1 MMRGRG
7 GRTAGE
13 PMGGGVRRHE
23 GGAGAAERQREL
35 AGVLDDVGRLWR
47 AGTEEELTEASG
59 PVIDRLGR
67 VEAALA
73 EHGEDFSLAFVVLGL
88 VLGMRC
94 NSRREHAPSESD
106 AADRAEALRRL
117 RWTDRRAPADDRLA
131 VQARMMLVFLLT
143 PWAVPR
149 ADGTTTV
156 LRDALLTAGK
166 KEGVLTESLRR
177 DLEEAKEV
185 VGRIAAAP
193 LDAEL
198 RRQTANVGQVIERM
212 LAPGVD
218 LADPPAGT
226 EATDAGAT
234 DAGATDAAGAARDG
248 DGPDDAGNPDDADG
262 PPDPDDPEEALL
274 DAVRGLVDLAG
285 ARSTAQFTRILV
297 WLRAALEPRARGPQ
311 PPVLEQDPQAAALLR
326 RAAAGSAAGTDGVR
340 RAADLVLRAL
350 HALPPDAPER
360 GRVARLH
367 AHLLVVLELLADG
380 SADFSLAERP
390 APDPADDSRDRLD
403 DWPLGLTL
411 EPGLAAFLNGA
422 LRDFAL
428 TLGVY
433 ERHHAAHVE
442 RLLAYR
448 TGDTG
453 YLNDAAALLKEAI
466 DGSPPDSWWVV
477 TLRVDLAE
485 VLEQAALHGGS
496 FQDADSSLAALREL
510 GARLRRDGSL
520 PLDAPFTLELLL
532 STADLEL
539 SHVKRTGDHGALP
552 PLIEELRARHTAL
565 PADSTWRGKLAR
577 RLEELEQLGGDGRQA
592 SRGAVPEPLDVAAEL
607 ADLGRAVEQA
617 QREQQAP
624 AAYRQQEYDRCAA
637 LGLRLFLSVKRGL
650 NHPVLLDGAISRLTR
665 ARTLLAEGRG
675 EHRRVDVLTKLAEA
689 HMMRAATRTGPHA
702 RADEQ
707 AFLEVSREALDELA
721 ADVLLQTG
729 ADHGLS
735 AALNGDLLAERLAW
749 AALILRRPADAVA
762 DLEKG
767 RGLVHQA
774 AVASR
779 GIPRLLDAAGH
790 PELARRWRAH
800 VRTGPPRLS
809 PDAIPLHPAGIPRTP
824 DAPLRPA
831 GSVPPTGS
839 PTRPAGGPP
848 IPSALRREALA
859 VLGVRARPGQG
870 RGVRQ
875 MAGTADVAALTEGL
889 AASGTDALVYL
900 VPGTPLPHGAFPG
913 HALILRPGAA
923 PAMLPLPELI
933 RPGSEP
939 LERYLDAAARRSRAL
954 ADPHLHVSWK
964 SAYDEHWQVMLRE
977 LCDWAWPAVMGP
989 VLSAVRPSPS
999 ARRPQNRPPR
1009 IVLVPCGLLGVVP
1022 WHAARTGSAGGQG
1035 HRYACEEA
1043 VISYAPSGAGFL
1055 AAAGRRRMSP
1065 ADGRQ
1070 VLVADPELTLP
1081 WAEVEAEALRAACYP
1096 GALRYGEFLG
1106 TDEAPDAAGTPA
1118 ELLAVL
1124 PGGTAPASVV
1134 HLACHARAAPRPTD
1148 SALRLAGAPGADR
1161 DTGRLTVAGILDA
1174 AADVP
1179 PDSAGPLVVLSACET
1194 DLSTRDH
1201 DEALTLATALVTSG
1215 AADVVGSR
1223 WAVRDGPTAVMMA
1236 VFHHHLTAGGLAP
1249 PDALRAAQSWMLDP
1263 HRSLPFPLDAPL
1275 RDEAARCDLH
1285 HVHHWAAFTHQGN
1298 PAPAVHGTGPGQ
1310 QRHG

>member
-1 MMRGRG
+1 
-7 GRTAGE
+7 
-13 PMGGGVRRHE
+13 MGSEVRRDE

-35 AGVLDDVGRLWR
+35 AEVLDEVHRLR
-47 AGTEEELTEASG
+47 HTATGEELAGAWG
-59 PVIDRLGR
+59 PVLDRLGR

-73 EHGEDFSLAFVVLGL
+73 EHGEDFCLVFVVRGL

-94 NSRREHAPSESD
+94 HSRREHAPSDSD
-106 AADRAEALRRL
+106 SADRAEALRRL
-117 RWTDRRAPADDRLA
+117 RWTDRHAPTADQLA
-131 VQARMMLVFLLT
+131 VHARVILVFLLV

-149 ADGTTTV
+149 ADGAPTV
-156 LRDALLTAGK
+156 LRDALLTAGH
-166 KEGVLTESLRR
+166 KEGLLTESLRR
-177 DLEEAKEV
+177 DLEEAQEV

-193 LDAEL
+193 LDA
-198 RRQTANVGQVIERM
+198 RFRQQTANVKRVIERM
-212 LAPGVD
+212 LAPGAD
-218 LADPPAGT
+218 WADPSADTQAPAP
-226 EATDAGAT
+226 EAGAT
-234 DAGATDAAGAARDG
+234 DTSASGQDG
-248 DGPDDAGNPDDADG
+248 D
-262 PPDPDDPEEALL
+262 DPDDPEEALL
-274 DAVRGLVDLAG
+274 DAVRGLVTLAG

-297 WLRAALEPRARGPQ
+297 WLGAGLGSAAGRPHHS
-311 PPVLEQDPQAAALLR
+311 VLEQDAQAAALLH

-340 RAADLVLRAL
+340 RAAGLVLRTL
-350 HALPPDAPER
+350 HTLPPDAPQR
-360 GRVARLH
+360 ARVARLH
-367 AHLLVVLELLADG
+367 AHLLVTLELLDKG

-390 APDPADDSRDRLD
+390 APDAADDSGNRLD
-403 DWPLGLTL
+403 DWPLGLAL
-411 EPGLAAFLNGA
+411 EPGLAAHLDGGA
-422 LRDFAL
+422 RDFAL
-428 TLGVY
+428 QIGVY
-433 ERHHAAHVE
+433 ERRHAARID

-453 YLNDAAALLKEAI
+453 YLDDAAALLREAI
-466 DGSPPDSWWVV
+466 DASPPDSWWVV
-477 TLRVDLAE
+477 ALRVDLAE
-485 VLEQAALHGGS
+485 ILEQAALHGGS
-496 FQDADSSLAALREL
+496 FHDADGSLATLREL
-510 GARLRRDGSL
+510 GARLRHDGSL
-520 PLDAPFTLELLL
+520 PPDAPFTLELLL

-539 SHVKRTGDHGALP
+539 SHAKRTGDHAALP

-565 PADSTWRGKLAR
+565 PADSTWRGELAR
-577 RLEELEQLGGDGRQA
+577 RLDELEQLGADGRQA
-592 SRGAVPEPLDVAAEL
+592 SRGEAPEALDVAAEL
-607 ADLGRAVEQA
+607 ADLRRTVEQVH
-617 QREQQAP
+617 RELQAP
-624 AAYRQQEYDRCAA
+624 VVYQQQEYDRRAL
-637 LGLRLFLSVKRGL
+637 LGLRLFLSVQRGL
-650 NHPVLLDGAISRLTR
+650 NDPVLLDGAIAQLTR

-689 HMMRAATRTGPHA
+689 HVMRAATRRGPHTG
-702 RADEQ
+702 ADER
-707 AFLEVSREALDELA
+707 AFLEVTREALDELA

-735 AALNGDLLAERLAW
+735 AALNGDVLAERLAW
-749 AALILRRPADAVA
+749 AALIRRRPADAVA

-790 PELARRWRAH
+790 PGLARRWRAH
-800 VRTGPPRLS
+800 VRAGPPR
-809 PDAIPLHPAGIPRTP
+809 PEAGDAAG
-824 DAPLRPA
+824 RPA
-831 GSVPPTGS
+831 GSPPV
-839 PTRPAGGPP
+839 
-848 IPSALRREALA
+848 PSALRREALA
-859 VLGVRARPGQG
+859 VLGVRARPGRG
-870 RGVRQ
+870 RGTRQ
-875 MAGTADVAALTEGL
+875 MVGAADVAALTEGL

-900 VPGTPLPHGAFPG
+900 VPGVPLPTGSFPG
-913 HALILRPGAA
+913 HALILRPGTA

-954 ADPHLHVSWK
+954 ADPRMHVTWQ
-964 SAYDEHWQVMLRE
+964 SAYDGHWQVVLRE
-977 LCDWAWPAVMGP
+977 LCDWAWPAVMEP
-989 VLSAVRPSPS
+989 VLSAVRTLPS
-999 ARRPQNRPPR
+999 AQGPPDRPPR
-1009 IVLVPCGLLGVVP
+1009 LVLVPCGRLGVVP
-1022 WHAARTGSAGGQG
+1022 WHAARTDRADGQG

-1043 VISYAPSGAGFL
+1043 VISYAPSGTQFL

-1065 ADGRQ
+1065 ADGPQ

-1106 TDEAPDAAGTPA
+1106 TEEEPDAAGTPA

-1124 PGGTAPASVV
+1124 PGGTSPASVV

-1148 SALRLAGAPGADR
+1148 SALRLAGTPGADEE
-1161 DTGRLTVAGILDA
+1161 TGRLTVAGILDG

-1194 DLSTRDH
+1194 DVSTRDH

-1249 PDALRAAQSWMLDP
+1249 PDALRAAQLWMLDP
-1263 HRSLPFPLDAPL
+1263 HRSLPFPLDGPL
-1275 RDEAARCDLH
+1275 RHEATRSDLH

-1298 PAPAVHGTGPGQ
+1298 PAPSGRGTGPRQ